1 MHVLQTFY
9 VSNKCCSF
17 ELSKDLGKKKSMM
30 ENKCY
35 DVMRCINF

>member
-1 MHVLQTFY
+1 
-9 VSNKCCSF
+9 
-17 ELSKDLGKKKSMM
+17 MM